1 MKTKFLFF
9 MYILWLAACTS
20 CIKSNNETID
30 ISSNWKLLVI
40 GNNNGA
46 SLDFAQPDYD
56 DSQWHSITLPGKLS
70 YKKAKQHLLLRKTF
84 VIPDS
89 LQNKDIAFVLGK
101 IWDVEQTYCN
111 GIRIGSA
118 GREYPNFHS
127 EWNNFRY
134 YYIPSTFIRYN
145 QPNTIAIRI
154 FSNQNAEYNG
164 TPLITTLHNAK
175 IINFYRTLIAE
186 NIPLS
191 TSVMTFLLGIMA
203 LYYYFRNKDALII
216 QFAIISLLWCFSAMH
231 FYLPDYGIFD
241 FNTQDKIYY
250 ALTAG
255 IAVAVYIFFETIT
268 KSYNKLLRMVIII
281 LAVFM
286 AILSLSATVN
296 DPVTGWRF
304 QVIGG
309 FGLVIQILWGYLI
322 FKGIKQNQ
330 KEAKVLCIPYFF
342 MMLCV
347 GHDSLAVSGFIYTNF
362 FWINLGYP
370 GLILGIGA
378 IVSQRTAIIADE
390 LLKSKEYIE
399 NKNNELMQIL
409 NKVNVSIKE
418 LYGVAQN
425 VRESTKLLTGSM
437 HEQNSNIEQ
446 TSAALEEFSSTV
458 DLIASNAL
466 HQDTILQKN
475 RELLLEYIKG
485 LEHITDAAKTAV
497 KLSYKSQGQTSVTK
511 EHLADALKGIEKIK
525 NYSDNIRQI
534 AETINDIAEK
544 TNLLSL
550 NASIEAAR
558 AGEHGRGFAVV
569 ADEIGKL
576 AERSIEQSKSIQT
589 ILSQILADI
598 ETQTLLMGTV
608 VYSNEDVE
616 RSVYMVNHAIDTI
629 LDMCISQEELTKTI
643 EENINMV
650 LQGSTEITNATSEE
664 KAAISEITTTIS
676 QLITITNTV
685 YENTK
690 ILSETLSKITMQIDS
705 LQSIADIQF
714 K

>member
-1 MKTKFLFF
+1 MKTKFLLFIY
-9 MYILWLAACTS
+9 MLWLAACIS
-20 CIKSNNETID
+20 CINPNNETID

-40 GNNNGA
+40 GNNHDA
-46 SLDFAQPDYD
+46 SLDFAQPDYN

-70 YKKAKQHLLLRKTF
+70 HKKAKQYLWLRKTF

-89 LQNKDIAFVLGK
+89 FQNRDIAFVLGK

-134 YYIPSTFIRYN
+134 YCIPSTFIRYN

-418 LYGVAQN
+418 LYDVAQN

-437 HEQNSNIEQ
+437 HEQNSGIEQ

-643 EENINMV
+643 EENINTV

-664 KAAISEITTTIS
+664 KAAISEITATIN

-690 ILSETLSKITMQIDS
+690 ILSETLSKITMQIDL
-705 LQSIADIQF
+705 LQSIAEIQF

>member
-20 CIKSNNETID
+20 CINSNNETID
-30 ISSNWKLLVI
+30 ISSNWKLFLI
-40 GNNNGA
+40 NNSNDI
-46 SLDFAQPDYD
+46 SNLDFAQSDYD

-70 YKKAKQHLLLRKTF
+70 HKKAKQHLWLRKTF

-89 LQNKDIAFVLGK
+89 LQKYDIAFVLGK

-134 YYIPSTFIRYN
+134 YYIPSSLVRYN
-145 QPNTIAIRI
+145 QPNTIAIRV

-164 TPLITTLHNAK
+164 TPLVTTLHNAK

-191 TSVMTFLLGIMA
+191 TSVMTLLLGVIA
-203 LYYYFRNKDALII
+203 LYYYLRNRDVLII

-241 FNTQDKIYY
+241 FNDQDKLYY

-255 IAVAVYIFFETIT
+255 ISVSVYIFFETIT
-268 KSYNKLLRMVIII
+268 RSYNKLLRIFIII
-281 LAVFM
+281 TALIM

-309 FGLVIQILWGYLI
+309 LGLVVQILWGYLI

-330 KEAKVLCIPYFF
+330 KEAKALCIPYLF

-378 IVSQRTAIIADE
+378 ILSQRTAIVADE

-399 NKNNELMQIL
+399 NKNSELTQIL
-409 NKVNVSIKE
+409 NKVNASIKE
-418 LYGVAQN
+418 LYDIAQN
-425 VRESTKLLTGSM
+425 VRETTRLLTDNM

-475 RELLLEYIKG
+475 KELLFEYIKG
-485 LEHITDAAKTAV
+485 LGHITDAAKSAV

-511 EHLADALKGIEKIK
+511 EHLDDALKGIEKIK

-616 RSVYMVNHAIDTI
+616 RSVYMVNHA
-629 LDMCISQEELTKTI
+629 
-643 EENINMV
+643 
-650 LQGSTEITNATSEE
+650 
-664 KAAISEITTTIS
+664 
-676 QLITITNTV
+676 
-685 YENTK
+685 
-690 ILSETLSKITMQIDS
+690 
-705 LQSIADIQF
+705 
-714 K
+714 

>member
-1 MKTKFLFF
+1 
-9 MYILWLAACTS
+9 
-20 CIKSNNETID
+20 
-30 ISSNWKLLVI
+30 
-40 GNNNGA
+40 
-46 SLDFAQPDYD
+46 
-56 DSQWHSITLPGKLS
+56 
-70 YKKAKQHLLLRKTF
+70 
-84 VIPDS
+84 
-89 LQNKDIAFVLGK
+89 
-101 IWDVEQTYCN
+101 
-111 GIRIGSA
+111 
-118 GREYPNFHS
+118 
-127 EWNNFRY
+127 
-134 YYIPSTFIRYN
+134 
-145 QPNTIAIRI
+145 
-154 FSNQNAEYNG
+154 
-164 TPLITTLHNAK
+164 
-175 IINFYRTLIAE
+175 
-186 NIPLS
+186 
-191 TSVMTFLLGIMA
+191 
-203 LYYYFRNKDALII
+203 
-216 QFAIISLLWCFSAMH
+216 
-231 FYLPDYGIFD
+231 PDYGIFD
-241 FNTQDKIYY
+241 FNDQDKLYY

-255 IAVAVYIFFETIT
+255 ISVSVYIFFETIT
-268 KSYNKLLRMVIII
+268 RSYNKLLRIFIII
-281 LAVFM
+281 TALIM

-309 FGLVIQILWGYLI
+309 LGLVVQILWGYLI

-330 KEAKVLCIPYFF
+330 KEAKALCIPYLF

-378 IVSQRTAIIADE
+378 ILSQRTAIVADE

-399 NKNNELMQIL
+399 NKNSELTQIL
-409 NKVNVSIKE
+409 NKVNASIKE
-418 LYGVAQN
+418 LYDIAQN
-425 VRESTKLLTGSM
+425 VRETTRLLTDNM

-475 RELLLEYIKG
+475 KELLFEYIKG
-485 LEHITDAAKTAV
+485 LGHITDAAKSAV

-511 EHLADALKGIEKIK
+511 EHLDDALKGIEKIK

-643 EENINMV
+643 EENINTV

-664 KAAISEITTTIS
+664 KAAISEITATIN
-676 QLITITNTV
+676 QLLTITNTV

-705 LQSIADIQF
+705 LQSIAEIQS

>member
-1 MKTKFLFF
+1 

-20 CIKSNNETID
+20 CINSNNETID
-30 ISSNWKLLVI
+30 ISSNWKLFLI
-40 GNNNGA
+40 NNSNDI
-46 SLDFAQPDYD
+46 SNLDFAQPDYD

-70 YKKAKQHLLLRKTF
+70 HKKAKQHLWLRKTF

-89 LQNKDIAFVLGK
+89 LQKYDIAFVLGK

-134 YYIPSTFIRYN
+134 YYIPSSLVRYN
-145 QPNTIAIRI
+145 QPNTIAIRV

-164 TPLITTLHNAK
+164 TPLVTTLHNAK

-191 TSVMTFLLGIMA
+191 TSVMTLLLGVIA
-203 LYYYFRNKDALII
+203 LYYYLRNRDVLII

-241 FNTQDKIYY
+241 FNDQDKLYY

-255 IAVAVYIFFETIT
+255 ISVSVYIFFETIT
-268 KSYNKLLRMVIII
+268 RSYNKLLRIFIII
-281 LAVFM
+281 TALIM

-309 FGLVIQILWGYLI
+309 LGLVVQILWGYLI

-330 KEAKVLCIPYFF
+330 KEAKALCIPYLF

-378 IVSQRTAIIADE
+378 ILSQRTAIVADE

-399 NKNNELMQIL
+399 NKNSELTQIL
-409 NKVNVSIKE
+409 NKVNASIKE
-418 LYGVAQN
+418 LYDIAQN
-425 VRESTKLLTGSM
+425 VRETTRLLTDNM

-475 RELLLEYIKG
+475 KELLFEYIKG
-485 LEHITDAAKTAV
+485 LGHITDAAKSAV

-511 EHLADALKGIEKIK
+511 EHLDDALKGIEKIK

-643 EENINMV
+643 EENINTV

-664 KAAISEITTTIS
+664 KAAISEITATIN
-676 QLITITNTV
+676 QLLTITNTV

-705 LQSIADIQF
+705 LQSIAEIQS